1 MDTIVKEKSGLYVEQ
16 MYTGCLAEAAYYIE
30 SNGEA
35 VVIDPMRETAP
46 YIEKAAARGSRIK
59 YVFETHFHADFVSG
73 HVDLARKT
81 GAQIVYGP
89 TAKTE
94 FDAIIAEDG
103 QVFTVGD
110 VKFQLLHTPGH
121 TMESSCYLLTDE
133 EEKPYAVFTGDTLFI
148 GEVGRPDLAQKGADL
163 TVEDLAGFMY
173 DSLRNKLMTLP
184 DEVIVYPAHGA
195 GSACGK
201 NISDERWSTIG
212 QQKLTNYA
220 LQPMTKEEFI
230 PQVSTGIMPPPQ
242 YFPKN
247 AALNKQ
253 SLDDIDQLLEENT
266 KAIGVD
272 DLLKAQ
278 QEGALVLDTR
288 GKLDFVA
295 GFIPGSLFIGLDG
308 SFASWAGTLI
318 EDLNRP
324 IVVVAPAGRERE
336 AALRLARVGYHNCVG
351 YLEGGFDAWKATGRD
366 IDTIETINASE
377 LPAHFT
383 KGETSVVDVRKP
395 GEYSAEHVDGAK
407 HYALDFIN
415 AHLNELDKDTRHFLH
430 CQSGFR
436 SVIAASILKQ
446 QGYTDLVNV
455 EGGFKGILETEIPVT
470 DYVCPSTLK

>member
-1 MDTIVKEKSGLYVEQ
+1 MDTIVKEKSGLYIEQ
-16 MYTGCLAEAAYYIE
+16 LYTDCLAEAAYYIE

-35 VVIDPMRETAP
+35 VVIDPMRETSP
-46 YIEKAAARGSRIK
+46 YVEKAAARGAKIK

-94 FDAIIAEDG
+94 FDTIIAVDG
-103 QVFTVGD
+103 QTFTVGN
-110 VKFQLLHTPGH
+110 VKFKLLHTPGH
-121 TMESSCYLLTDE
+121 TLESSCYVLFDE
-133 EEKPYAVFTGDTLFI
+133 EESPHAVFTGDTLFI
-148 GEVGRPDLAQKGADL
+148 GEVGRPDLAQKGASI
-163 TVEDLAGFMY
+163 TIEDLAGMMY

-184 DEVIVYPAHGA
+184 DDVIVYPAHGA

-230 PQVSTGIMPPPQ
+230 PQVSIGIMPPPQ

-253 SLDDIDQLLEENT
+253 SLGDLDEILEQHATGMGVAALL
-266 KAIGVD
+266 D
-272 DLLKAQ
+272 AQ
-278 QEGALVLDTR
+278 QKGALVLDTR
-288 GKLDFVA
+288 SKLDFVA

-324 IVVVAPAGRERE
+324 IVLVAPAGRERE

-351 YLEGGFDAWKATGRD
+351 YLDGGFDAWKASGGE
-366 IDTIETINASE
+366 IDSIETISSSE
-377 LPAHFT
+377 LPAHLV
-383 KGETSVVDVRKP
+383 KGETSIIDVRKP
-395 GEYSAEHVDGAK
+395 GEYTAEHVEDAT
-407 HYALDFIN
+407 HYPLDFIN
-415 AHLNELDKDTRHFLH
+415 AHLNTLDKDTKHYLH

-446 QGYTDLVNV
+446 QGYTNLVNID
-455 EGGFKGILETEIPVT
+455 GGYTGILETDVPVT